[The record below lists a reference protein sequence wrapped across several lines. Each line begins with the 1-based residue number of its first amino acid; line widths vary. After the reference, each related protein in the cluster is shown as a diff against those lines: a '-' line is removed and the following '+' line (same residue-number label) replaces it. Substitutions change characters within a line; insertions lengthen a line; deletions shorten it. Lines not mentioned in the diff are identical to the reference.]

1 MAGRRRDSGTL
12 PGSRRF
18 TFESRTFPKFWPDT
32 ESFES
37 RGERSRKDSV
47 YRDYTNF
54 TGAGEPGRFICLA
67 QCPRTSGGRSQ
78 RSGEWKIS
86 MPLHRCRA
94 LLCCR
99 FELLAPPLECP
110 VVDASLSG
118 EKGNKLL
125 WTVELWR
132 IVLMHYT
139 PILFFFVENVETPYN
154 NRRLSKEG
162 FHNSTNPLLF
172 LPYPF
177 HLLQQFLESITMK
190 GKVSSLLLRC
200 RQNVVKRIEVVLV
213 IRHIG
218 RSRLQ
223 SPSFPDNVP
232 D

>member
-1 MAGRRRDSGTL
+1 MSGRRRNSGTL
-12 PGSRRF
+12 PGSRRL

-99 FELLAPPLECP
+99 TELLASHLSSP
-110 VVDASLSG
+110 VVDASLSD
-118 EKGNKLL
+118 EKEKMYCGPWNCGDSY
-125 WTVELWR
+125 VSFHR
-132 IVLMHYT
+132 SIS
-139 PILFFFVENVETPYN
+139 FFCFVENVETPYN
-154 NRRLSKEG
+154 NRSGSKAT
-162 FHNSTNPLLF
+162 FHDSTNP
-172 LPYPF
+172 
-177 HLLQQFLESITMK
+177 QQQSVN
-190 GKVSSLLLRC
+190 VSSP
-200 RQNVVKRIEVVLV
+200 
-213 IRHIG
+213 
-218 RSRLQ
+218 
-223 SPSFPDNVP
+223 SP
-232 D
+232 

>member
-1 MAGRRRDSGTL
+1 MSGRRRNSGTL
-12 PGSRRF
+12 PGSRRL

-78 RSGEWKIS
+78 RSESWKIS

-99 FELLAPPLECP
+99 IELLAPPLSCP

-118 EKGNKLL
+118 EKGNKSL

-139 PILFFFVENVETPYN
+139 PILFFFLWRMWKRHTITEGYP
-154 NRRLSKEG
+154 RRV
-162 FHNSTNPLLF
+162 STIPQIHYSF
-172 LPYPF
+172 F
-177 HLLQQFLESITMK
+177 RTHSISF
-190 GKVSSLLLRC
+190 SSF
-200 RQNVVKRIEVVLV
+200 
-213 IRHIG
+213 
-218 RSRLQ
+218 SRA
-223 SPSFPDNVP
+223 SR
-232 D
+232 

>member
-1 MAGRRRDSGTL
+1 MSGRRRNSGTL
-12 PGSRRF
+12 PGSRRL

-54 TGAGEPGRFICLA
+54 AGDGEPGRFIYLA

-99 FELLAPPLECP
+99 IELLAPPLECL

-154 NRRLSKEG
+154 NRRLFKEG

-190 GKVSSLLLRC
+190 GKVSSLILR
-200 RQNVVKRIEVVLV
+200 RRKNVMKRIEVVLV
-213 IRHIG
+213 IGHVR
-218 RSRLQ
+218 RSRQ
-223 SPSFPDNVP
+223 KPPSLPDNVP

>member
-1 MAGRRRDSGTL
+1 MSGRRRNSGTL
-12 PGSRRF
+12 PGSRRL

-37 RGERSRKDSV
+37 REKRSRKDSV

-54 TGAGEPGRFICLA
+54 AGAGEPGRFICLA

-99 FELLAPPLECP
+99 IELLAPPLACP
-110 VVDASLSG
+110 VVDASLYD
-118 EKGNKLL
+118 EKRKKLL

-139 PILFFFVENVETPYN
+139 PILFFFLWRMWRTNTTTEVGRAQFSTIPQIHNNKASTFPVLLPDDHFNELSGKGEVPAFAILTADLLIDLIDIITPI
-154 NRRLSKEG
+154 S
-162 FHNSTNPLLF
+162 H
-172 LPYPF
+172 
-177 HLLQQFLESITMK
+177 
-190 GKVSSLLLRC
+190 V
-200 RQNVVKRIEVVLV
+200 
-213 IRHIG
+213 
-218 RSRLQ
+218 
-223 SPSFPDNVP
+223 
-232 D
+232 